1 MIYGEATNTSIIL
14 SDLNCNGSESNLL
27 KCSNVTRGQRSMC
40 DHSED
45 AGVKCGG

>member
-1 MIYGEATNTSIIL
+1 MAYGEAINSSIIL
-14 SDLNCNGSESNLL
+14 SDLNCNGSERNLL
-27 KCSNVTRGQRSMC
+27 VCSSITRGQRGVC